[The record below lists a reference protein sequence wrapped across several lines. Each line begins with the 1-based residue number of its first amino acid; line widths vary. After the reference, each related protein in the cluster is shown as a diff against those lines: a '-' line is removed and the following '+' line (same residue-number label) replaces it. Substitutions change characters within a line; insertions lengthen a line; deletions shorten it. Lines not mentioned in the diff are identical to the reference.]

1 LYLSTTGSDKTV
13 AVSVLLSIRGRRAG
27 KERGEG
33 GEEGRV
39 EEGSPWI
46 ERTLNFGRHGT

>member
-1 LYLSTTGSDKTV
+1 
-13 AVSVLLSIRGRRAG
+13 VLLSIGGGRAG
-27 KERGEG
+27 EERGGRSREG

-46 ERTLNFGRHGT
+46 ERTLNFRRHGT